1 MGPELEPGL
10 VLEPGLASG
19 SELARAL
26 EQKSVLAQASVAGL
40 GPLWA
45 LAWESELGRE
55 RVSVPK
61 SGSRW
66 DVPWE

>member
-1 MGPELEPGL
+1 MMMYTVSRSGSGSGSAFSLELA
-10 VLEPGLASG
+10 LEPGLASG

-45 LAWESELGRE
+45 LAWESEL
-55 RVSVPK
+55 VSATA
-61 SGSRW
+61 
-66 DVPWE
+66 